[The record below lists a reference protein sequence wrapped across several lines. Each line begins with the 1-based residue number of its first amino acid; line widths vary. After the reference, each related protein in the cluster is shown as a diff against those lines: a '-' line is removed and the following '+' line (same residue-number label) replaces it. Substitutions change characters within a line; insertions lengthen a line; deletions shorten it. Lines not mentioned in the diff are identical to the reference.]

1 MEVCLKDALILEHW
15 NRFQK
20 FKRLN
25 WLEFNFLLIGHT
37 VRFNLSTRQRDL
49 RDKITTTQV
58 CWNYLLSDPVAIVYC
73 VTENMSILFYIL
85 FYPENLYNRE
95 DRIWLVITSHVLS
108 GCVIPPFLLK
118 IFLLSVLFG
127 ALWQYNI

>member
-1 MEVCLKDALILEHW
+1 MEVSLKNALFLEP
-15 NRFQK
+15 FE

-25 WLEFNFLLIGHT
+25 WIEFNFLLIGHT

-85 FYPENLYNRE
+85 FYPENLYNKKCRE
-95 DRIWLVITSHVLS
+95 DRIWLVITGHVLS
-108 GCVIPPFLLK
+108 CVMCG
-118 IFLLSVLFG
+118 SVFNSI
-127 ALWQYNI
+127 A